1 MSTPGRSILL
11 VEDEAAVRSVATRVL
26 TGAGHRVVSAENGAE
41 ALRLFDDAADPPDL
55 LLTDI
60 VMPGING
67 WELAQAL
74 RTRRP
79 ELKILFVSGYTQ
91 EVVLAPE
98 QMADGIQFLPK
109 PFTPDALRAAVA
121 RAFQA

>member
-1 MSTPGRSILL
+1 MVSCW
-11 VEDEAAVRSVATRVL
+11 TRIPHSFASWAIRI
-26 TGAGHRVVSAENGAE
+26 GS
-41 ALRLFDDAADPPDL
+41 
-55 LLTDI
+55 
-60 VMPGING
+60 

-79 ELKILFVSGYTQ
+79 ALKILFVSGYTQ

-109 PFTPDALRAAVA
+109 PFTPEALRAAVA